1 MYTCTCISLTHHR
14 SQGWAFSILLQC
26 LCVPC
31 IVYVVW
37 FVVGEVILF
46 FSELVCH
53 ANVFPCTCI
62 WYLFIHVHVYAH
74 VLCMCIFTNSKLTF
88 SASSHDGCGGLRRN
102 SACLCF
108 TSLPFLSP
116 PFSDY
121 WTVESLHTCHMPG
134 RLWGCVSEPHFVGIY
149 SWRLPPLVV
158 GDTSTSFSPLP
169 PSHSPTCFLPSCI
182 PPPPATVSP
191 TFHPPSLSSS
201 PILHSFSLLPS
212 YPFLFHS
219 LSWYPHCHPSP
230 QLHSDGADG
239 C

>member
-1 MYTCTCISLTHHR
+1 MR
-14 SQGWAFSILLQC
+14 M
-26 LCVPC
+26 
-31 IVYVVW
+31 
-37 FVVGEVILF
+37 F
-46 FSELVCH
+46 F
-53 ANVFPCTCI
+53 
-62 WYLFIHVHVYAH
+62 HVHVYGTCSYMYMCMHMFCACVYSPTQNSRSVPHPMRGVEDWGGIVH
-74 VLCMCIFTNSKLTF
+74 V
-88 SASSHDGCGGLRRN
+88 
-102 SACLCF
+102 CF